1 MSSLVFEMQET
12 PKSVELRRTGVTAIE
27 VEIEQGE
34 EQGEG
39 GRGKGEEREAG
50 ALEPL
55 QLPDGVV
62 LVQQLSVHSE
72 GDSLRAHLVVPDGVE
87 NRLRLEGHRVYL
99 DLAFPKAPWNVAKPG
114 PKGPR
119 VLLDPPDHS
128 DGREQLDAAVG
139 RFDQIKPFLTSAIQA
154 PEPDVL
160 AALAHSLDDLRTAV
174 ERLNV
179 NGDAETERAS
189 RLAAIVDASD
199 AIKRAGGR

>member
-12 PKSVELRRTGVTAIE
+12 PKAIE
-27 VEIEQGE
+27 VKRTSATTLDVEIGE
-34 EQGEG
+34 
-39 GRGKGEEREAG
+39 ATG

-55 QLPDGVV
+55 MLPDGVV

-87 NRLRLEGHRVYL
+87 NRLRLEGRRAYL

-114 PKGPR
+114 PTGPGLPSNEPDR
-119 VLLDPPDHS
+119 VGRILPDPPNDS
-128 DGREQLDAAVG
+128 REQLDAAVA
-139 RFDQIKPFLTSAIQA
+139 RFDQIKPFLTSAMQA

-174 ERLNV
+174 ERLSV
-179 NGDAETERAS
+179 RADAQTDRAS
-189 RLAAIVDASD
+189 LLAAIADASN
-199 AIKRAGGR
+199 AIKKTGDR